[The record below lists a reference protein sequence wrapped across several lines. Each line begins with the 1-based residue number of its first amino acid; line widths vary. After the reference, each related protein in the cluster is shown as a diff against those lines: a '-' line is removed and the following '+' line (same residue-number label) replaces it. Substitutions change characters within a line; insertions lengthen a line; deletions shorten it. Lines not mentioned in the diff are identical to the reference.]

1 MRRHIIRKYGSFNSK
16 FVAALGLA
24 VTLLW
29 WSSSTADEVVP
40 AHKASIVSIQKT
52 TAAELP
58 TQKSMMVT
66 NFIESG
72 DSHKNLVPTLCLDV
86 DLGAHHLSMED
97 EVTLT
102 GVSLGRVTHASV
114 GKYAPN
120 DEVNTCEGN
129 SMMIT
134 TDLSNLDDMQNDLYT
149 GSLNIIISTE

>member
-1 MRRHIIRKYGSFNSK
+1 M
-16 FVAALGLA
+16 
-24 VTLLW
+24 
-29 WSSSTADEVVP
+29 ADEIVP

-52 TAAELP
+52 IAAELP
-58 TQKSMMVT
+58 TKKSMMVT
-66 NFIESG
+66 NLKESVG
-72 DSHKNLVPTLCLDV
+72 SHKNLLPTLCLDI

-102 GVSLGRVTHASV
+102 GLHQGRVTHATV

-120 DEVNTCEGN
+120 DRVNTCEGN

-149 GSLNIIISTE
+149 GSLNITISAE